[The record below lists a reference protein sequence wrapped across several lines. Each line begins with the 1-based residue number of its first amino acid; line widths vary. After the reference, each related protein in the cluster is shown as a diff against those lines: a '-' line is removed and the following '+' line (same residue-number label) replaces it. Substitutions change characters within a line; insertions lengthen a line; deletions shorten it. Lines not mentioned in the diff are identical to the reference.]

1 MHRQRRPPVGE
12 RFSLGVVVQVDPA
25 RLAAP
30 VGVAPHQIGQVA
42 RIDPAGQHRTQRVV
56 QRGLLQSLPQHVS
69 RTVIEGRQPFP
80 GSQVFD
86 VKEMRG
92 LVRPLEQR
100 RRNVVDDRQHGE
112 EDQNG
117 DQRDAVA
124 PCRSVVS

>member
-42 RIDPAGQHRTQRVV
+42 RIDPADQHRTQRVV

-69 RTVIEGRQPFP
+69 RAVIEGRQPFP
-80 GSQVFD
+80 VGQVFD
-86 VKEMRG
+86 IKKMRG
-92 LVRPLEQR
+92 FIRSLEQR
-100 RRNVVDDRQHGE
+100 RRDVVDDRQHDE

-117 DQRDAVA
+117 DQRDAPA
-124 PCRSVVS
+124 PLRSVSG